1 MGRAQPRPAPR
12 RQPVARDGDD
22 TPGPAAVGVV
32 VEEGPTSGSSPGGGE
47 TADAEPGSRIVVY
60 GDSDFM
66 ADYEISNAGNLIL
79 AMNTINW
86 LAAREQSL
94 GIAPR
99 EVEQVSL
106 FLSQQQLRTVLLITM
121 LAMPGAAIVLGILV
135 WRKRRH

>member
-1 MGRAQPRPAPR
+1 
-12 RQPVARDGDD
+12 
-22 TPGPAAVGVV
+22 V
-32 VEEGPTSGSSPGGGE
+32 VEEGTVSGSSPGDE
-47 TADAEPGSRIVVY
+47 EAPADDPGSRIVVY

-94 GIAPR
+94 GIPPR

-106 FLSQQQLRTVLLITM
+106 FLSQQQLRTILLITM